1 MPLTIL
7 DIALLVIMLMSG
19 LLAMVRG
26 LIRELF
32 SIGSWLA
39 AAAAAAVFYPQVLP
53 LTKQYVQQ
61 DSLAMAA
68 TVGGIFLLTLF
79 VVWILTARI
88 SDAILDSRVGALD
101 RSLGFVFGLGRG
113 LILMVVAFL
122 FLTWLLEGQEPSQ
135 QASAGGAV
143 AGASTS
149 CNQNPARQ
157 PDWLRNAKSYAVLCS
172 TGDWLKSLLP
182 DDPEAMLKNLKKPK
196 DEGDPAG
203 SPGQRTSG
211 TKP

>member
-53 LTKQYVQQ
+53 ITKQYIQQ

-135 QASAGGAV
+135 QASTSPLAP
-143 AGASTS
+143 STS

-157 PDWLRNAKSYAVLCS
+157 PEWLRNAKSYAVLCS

-196 DEGDPAG
+196 DEADPSAA
-203 SPGQRTSG
+203 PGTRASG

>member
-7 DIALLVIMLMSG
+7 DIALLIIMLMSG

-39 AAAAAAVFYPQVLP
+39 AAAAAAVLYPQVLP
-53 LTKQYVQQ
+53 VTKQYIQQ

-68 TVGGIFLLTLF
+68 TIGGIFLLTLF

-135 QASAGGAV
+135 QAGASP
-143 AGASTS
+143 APSTS
-149 CNQNPARQ
+149 CAQNPARQ

-182 DDPEAMLKNLKKPK
+182 DDPEAMLRNLKKPK
-196 DEGDPAG
+196 DEGEPSAVPG
-203 SPGQRTSG
+203 SRTG

>member
-1 MPLTIL
+1 M
-7 DIALLVIMLMSG
+7 ACRS
-19 LLAMVRG
+19 RS
-26 LIRELF
+26 RR
-32 SIGSWLA
+32 
-39 AAAAAAVFYPQVLP
+39 VFYPQVLP
-53 LTKQYVQQ
+53 FTKQYIQQ

-68 TVGGIFLLTLF
+68 TIGGIFLLTLF
-79 VVWILTARI
+79 VVWIVTARV

-122 FLTWLLEGQEPSQ
+122 FLDLAPGRP
-135 QASAGGAV
+135 GAV
-143 AGASTS
+143 AAGRHAPVAPSTS
-149 CNQNPARQ
+149 CDQNPARQ

-196 DEGDPAG
+196 DETDPAADRRAAR
-203 SPGQRTSG
+203 PG

>member
-53 LTKQYVQQ
+53 FTKQYIQQ

-79 VVWILTARI
+79 VVWIITARI

-122 FLTWLLEGQEPSQ
+122 FLTWLLEGQDPAQ
-135 QASAGGAV
+135 
-143 AGASTS
+143 AGANPAPTTT
-149 CNQNPARQ
+149 CAQNPSRQ
-157 PDWLRNAKSYAVLCS
+157 PAWLRDSKSYAVLCS

-196 DEGDPAG
+196 D
-203 SPGQRTSG
+203 
-211 TKP
+211 